1 MQRFCFVVVVVVAVV
16 VMSPLVDTTC
26 RVLVPFL
33 AWEGS
38 PAHAATSWVILTTH
52 QTQELKGMK
61 SSRRVYIY
69 WVLKVHVSTFAAHPD
84 SVPTAKQD

>member
-1 MQRFCFVVVVVVAVV
+1 MCLLCFAGGLNETMLCNGFVVVVVVVVAVV

-69 WVLKVHVSTFAAHPD
+69 
-84 SVPTAKQD
+84 